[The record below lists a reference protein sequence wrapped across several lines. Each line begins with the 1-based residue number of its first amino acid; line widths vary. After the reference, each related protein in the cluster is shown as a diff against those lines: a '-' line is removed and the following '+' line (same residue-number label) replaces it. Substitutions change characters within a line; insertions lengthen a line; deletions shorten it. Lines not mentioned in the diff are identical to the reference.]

1 MTDIDRRRRH
11 RRLLLVLAF
20 IATVGGV
27 VLLTALDQLG
37 KDRAALVAAFLSV
50 VAAAAAWEAT
60 GRASDTAEQARKA
73 AEVVARIERDRWLAE
88 LSPQFEFTLTK
99 EGDQAARLLVHLAG
113 PDALGHLDSVTV
125 RIGDDDYD
133 HTPTQ
138 QRLGFTDP
146 LGPTPE
152 QIAAHIW
159 GPFRLRPRVN
169 EADDNGRELTFTDLQ
184 VGRGRPL
191 ALDRTYPGSWMGG
204 KTYDMWQ
211 REYEGHPLR
220 LVFTCRRGEETW
232 KVARTVDN
240 PDWRPAEPQQP
251 SP

>member
-1 MTDIDRRRRH
+1 MTDIDRRRRR

-60 GRASDTAEQARKA
+60 GRASDTAEEARKT

-88 LSPQFEFTLTK
+88 LTPQFEFTLTK
-99 EGDQAARLLVHLAG
+99 EGDHAAKLLVHLAG
-113 PDALGHLDSVTV
+113 PDALGRLDSVTV
-125 RIGDDDYD
+125 RVGDDDYD

-138 QRLGFTDP
+138 QRLGFLSP
-146 LGPTPE
+146 HSPSPE
-152 QIAAHIW
+152 QIAAHVW
-159 GPFRLRPRVN
+159 GPFRLRPRVD
-169 EADDNGRELTFTDLQ
+169 EGDDDGRELTFTDLQ

-191 ALDRTYPGSWMGG
+191 ALDRTSPGTWMTG
-204 KTYDMWQ
+204 KTYDSWQ
-211 REYEGHPLR
+211 QEYEGHPMR
-220 LVFTCRRGEETW
+220 LIFTCRRGEETW
-232 KVARTVDN
+232 TVARNVEN
-240 PDWRPAEPQQP
+240 PDWRPEPRQP
-251 SP
+251 VA